1 MKQVIFLSFYCQ
13 VYRKLPTARI
23 YIGDKLIDEIEIQ
36 EYYTENFL
44 KSNKLHFDEDKNFFR
59 QSAGKKTLFELTH
72 RDIETFK
79 KKHILDNCFDMFK
92 EEFSYF
98 PFKEIPAKRKKIHPK
113 IFVYIINDEVLKSA
127 DGLFKIEIKNADS
140 NNTNGFVSK
149 STLLMLDTFYIIPYA
164 LFENPVEIT
173 QRSFDVFSRNSTAND
188 VDKILKYFK
197 NRNTWPIN
205 LNLDFTFKE
214 KKITTDNLIFG
225 GDAELCISLKKK
237 HHIWWPKEYKL
248 KGFLYL
254 NHPFIKN
261 FIENF
266 LTKYNCNENQ
276 RNTD

>member
-13 VYRKLPTARI
+13 VYKKLPTARI
-23 YIGDKLIDEIEIQ
+23 YIGDKLIDEIEIP
-36 EYYTENFL
+36 EYYTEDFL
-44 KSNKLHFDEDKNFFR
+44 KSNKLYFNPAKSFR
-59 QSAGKKTLFELTH
+59 RSADGKKTSFELTH
-72 RDIETFK
+72 RDETFK
-79 KKHILDNCFDMFK
+79 KKHMLDNYAELFK

-98 PFKEIPAKRKKIHPK
+98 PFKEMPAKRKKIHPK

-127 DGLFKIEIKNADS
+127 DGLLKIEIKNSDS
-140 NNTNGFVSK
+140 NHNNGFMSK

-188 VDKILKYFK
+188 VNKILKYFK
-197 NRNTWPIN
+197 MRNTWPIN
-205 LNLDFTFKE
+205 LNLDFTLKE
-214 KKITTDNLIFG
+214 KEIIHNIIFG
-225 GDAELCISLKKK
+225 GNAELYISLKKK
-237 HHIWWPKEYKL
+237 RHIWWPEGYKQ
-248 KGFLYL
+248 KGFFYL